1 MFKQT
6 TNISKE
12 DMEDNNLAM
21 FTNSMDFFKERAS
34 LKNLVPK
41 HFFTSL
47 FNDLSINDLVTL
59 GNLLSTKFMKP

>member
-1 MFKQT
+1 
-6 TNISKE
+6 
-12 DMEDNNLAM
+12 MEDNNLAM
-21 FTNSMDFFKERAS
+21 FTNAMDFFKERAS

-47 FNDLSINDLVTL
+47 FNDLLINDLVTL